1 MPNVRRNY
9 GLQWIEPMPRIPTI
23 ITNSIIYLYSD
34 QDAADTGEDFGG
46 SGFLFGIETTP
57 KPASHLYAITAAHVI
72 HDGFTVVRIN
82 LRHDSRKQEHT
93 ESLPF
98 TKEDWIIDPIN
109 DLAVCPLPPDFNSL
123 KFSFSV
129 IDKRFL
135 MSRDDFVSNDIGP
148 GDEVVYVGRFKQH
161 AGRFMNM
168 PSFRFGHISMNPS
181 EEEPIVYELGG
192 KEKRQPAFLV
202 EARSRSGYSGS
213 PVFTLNQHAINNRR
227 AVFPMFD
234 MRLLGIDFYH
244 LTEDIKFSNLGY
256 SVEYKAEVHAG
267 MMGVVPAWY
276 LLDLLAKSPRI
287 AEQQKRDEEY
297 YASFPVT
304 QGELDTGPIPLVQ
317 HYPDE
322 MSGRT
327 INVVTPTEATKL
339 EFPQRPKKVE
349 PSSSKEENRVSE
361 DALNKVLPQPRAE
374 SKAQLDE
381 QQKENEK

>member
-1 MPNVRRNY
+1 MPFVHRCY
-9 GLQWIEPMPRIPTI
+9 GSQWIEPMPRIPTI
-23 ITNSIIYLYSD
+23 ITNSVIYLYSD

-57 KPASHLYAITAAHVI
+57 IPASHLYAITAAHVI

-82 LRHDSRKQEHT
+82 LRHDSSKQERT

-98 TKEDWIIDPIN
+98 TKDDWIIDPIN
-109 DLAVCPLPPDFNSL
+109 DLAVCPLPPDFNPQ

-129 IDKRFL
+129 IDKRFII
-135 MSRDDFVSNDIGP
+135 SHEDFVTNDIGP
-148 GDEVVYVGRFKQH
+148 GDEVVYIGRFKQH
-161 AGRFMNM
+161 AGRIMNM
-168 PSFRFGHISMNPS
+168 PSVRFGHISMNPS
-181 EEEPIVYELGG
+181 EEEPIIYELGG

-213 PVFTLNQHAINNRR
+213 PVFTLNQHAVNNRR

-244 LTEDIKFSNLGY
+244 LTEEIKVSNFGH
-256 SVEYKAEVHAG
+256 SVEYKGEVHAG
-267 MMGVVPAWY
+267 MMGVVPAWH
-276 LLDLLAKSPRI
+276 LLDLLANSPRI

-297 YASFPVT
+297 YASYAMT
-304 QGELDTGPIPLVQ
+304 HGEFDTGPIQAIQ

-327 INVVTPTEATKL
+327 INMITSTEATKL
-339 EFPQRPKKVE
+339 EFPQKPTRGDD
-349 PSSSKEENRVSE
+349 PSKTGVS
-361 DALNKVLPQPRAE
+361 
-374 SKAQLDE
+374 
-381 QQKENEK
+381 